1 LIGVLLAEFATPLA
15 EGFVCDDNPT
25 GEQQLFDI
33 AVAETEAE
41 KQPLDSKADDLGWE
55 MVILVAVGGSW
66 CVHTT
71 DMSHNTAASQV
82 DNARREEF
90 AYRA

>member
-15 EGFVCDDNPT
+15 ESFVCDDNLT

-41 KQPLDSKADDLGWE
+41 IHPDSKAEDLGRE
-55 MVILVAVGGSW
+55 TVILVAVGASW

-71 DMSHNTAASQV
+71 HMSHTTAASQV
-82 DNARREEF
+82 DNT
-90 AYRA
+90 